1 MTRVGVMQSHSSAWR
16 GDFKAVQA
24 AAPALGVEPVALIVR
39 DAADVERA
47 ITAFAYK
54 PDGGLILPPDS
65 VTIRHREL
73 IVDLAAKH
81 RLPAVHSQR
90 EFMAAGGLVFYGA
103 DFADIFRSA
112 ATYVDRVLRGERPGE
127 LPIQAPTRFDMVI
140 NLKIAKALGLDV
152 PLPILYRANE
162 VIE

>member
-1 MTRVGVMQSHSSAWR
+1 M
-16 GDFKAVQA
+16 
-24 AAPALGVEPVALIVR
+24 GVEPVALIVR

-73 IVDLAAKH
+73 IVDLAA
-81 RLPAVHSQR
+81 
-90 EFMAAGGLVFYGA
+90 GGLVFYGA

-112 ATYVDRVLRGERPGE
+112 ATYVDRVLRGERPTIG
-127 LPIQAPTRFDMVI
+127 T
-140 NLKIAKALGLDV
+140 
-152 PLPILYRANE
+152 
-162 VIE
+162 